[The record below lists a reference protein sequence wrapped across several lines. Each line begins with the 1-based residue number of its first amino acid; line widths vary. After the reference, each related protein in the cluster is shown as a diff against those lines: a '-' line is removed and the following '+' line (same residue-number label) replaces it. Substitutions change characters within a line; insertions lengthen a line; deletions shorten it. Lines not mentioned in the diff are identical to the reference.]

1 MAQQA
6 GADAIGLVFFNKS
19 PRFIDTTTA
28 SDICDALDCTKVG
41 LFADATAAEV
51 DAVLAKCSLDL
62 LQFQGQESAE
72 FCGQFGVPYVKA
84 ISVRSATDVSRT
96 IEAFDQAPHQAWA
109 LQLDAY
115 VEGQQGGTGQSFDWD
130 LWPRTTEQ
138 KRLILAGGLT
148 HLNVARAIGKL
159 APFGVDVSSGVE
171 GRVKGQ
177 KDLELIRKFMQ
188 EVRSV

>member
-1 MAQQA
+1 MVAQQA
-6 GADAIGLVFFNKS
+6 GADAIGLVFFKNS
-19 PRFIDTTTA
+19 SRFIDTTTA
-28 SDICDALDCTKVG
+28 SNICDALDCTKVG

-51 DAVLAKCSLDL
+51 EAVLAKCSLDL
-62 LQFQGQESAE
+62 LQFQGQEPAE
-72 FCGQFGVPYVKA
+72 FCGQFGVPYIKA
-84 ISVRSATDVSRT
+84 VSVRSAAGVAKN
-96 IEAFDQAPHQAWA
+96 IEAFEQAWA

-115 VEGQQGGTGQSFDWD
+115 VEGQAGGTGQSFDWD
-130 LWPRTTEQ
+130 LWPSTTEQ
-138 KRLILAGGLT
+138 KRLVLAGGLT
-148 HLNVARAIGKL
+148 HLNVAQAINKL